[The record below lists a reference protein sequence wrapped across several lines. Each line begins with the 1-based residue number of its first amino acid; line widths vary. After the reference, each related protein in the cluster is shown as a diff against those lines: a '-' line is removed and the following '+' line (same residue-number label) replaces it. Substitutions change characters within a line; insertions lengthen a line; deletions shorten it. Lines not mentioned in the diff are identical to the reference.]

1 MEVVL
6 AVIGIVLVAAGV
18 GMWSVPAGVLVA
30 GAQCIAA
37 AYVSAY
43 VKARA
48 GK

>member
-6 AVIGIVLVAAGV
+6 AVVGILLVAAGV
-18 GMWSVPAGVLVA
+18 GMWSIPAGVVIA
-30 GAQCIAA
+30 GVECIAA

-48 GK
+48 AK